1 MKRLTVLIIA
11 VLCILATLARS
22 QAAVP
27 VVGDCLPDGAYT
39 LTVGRGA
46 GLPRGRVTL
55 ADAQI
60 DTLRTMPLVS
70 MEADYTD
77 ARWEFEG
84 RDLGLRAWTEIIEVD
99 TDFDAHIDAYLLA
112 GPVNLPDTLGMT
124 VAYEALDWHCRC
136 AWLADAGAVREAL
149 YE

>member
-1 MKRLTVLIIA
+1 
-11 VLCILATLARS
+11 
-22 QAAVP
+22 
-27 VVGDCLPDGAYT
+27 
-39 LTVGRGA
+39 
-46 GLPRGRVTL
+46 
-55 ADAQI
+55 
-60 DTLRTMPLVS
+60 
-70 MEADYTD
+70 MEADYAD

-99 TDFDAHIDAYLLA
+99 TDFDAHIDAYLLG